1 MIFPNKHNLYV
12 FKGATFDYLFIW
24 KDEAGALV
32 NLTGYTARM
41 HMREKVESPTPF
53 LSFNTSDS
61 SIVLGG
67 VAGTIR
73 LKATAAATS
82 AVAVKQGVY
91 DLELVAP
98 NTEVVRFLEGMVIIS
113 DEVTR

>member
-1 MIFPNKHNLYV
+1 MIFPNKYNLYI
-12 FKGATFDYLFIW
+12 FKGATLDYLFIW

-41 HMREKVESPTPF
+41 HMREKVESSAPF
-53 LSFNTSDS
+53 MSFNTADS

-67 VAGTIR
+67 AAGTIQI
-73 LKATAAATS
+73 KASAAATS
-82 AVAVKQGVY
+82 AVTVKEGVY

-98 NTEVVRFLEGMVIIS
+98 TGDVVRFLEGLVMIS
-113 DEVTR
+113 EEVTR

>member
-1 MIFPNKHNLYV
+1 MIFPQKHDLYI

-41 HMREKVESPTPF
+41 HMREKIESTAPF
-53 LSFNTSDS
+53 MSFTTSDS

-67 VAGTIR
+67 AAGTIK
-73 LKATAAATS
+73 LKASAAATS
-82 AVAVKQGVY
+82 AVTVKQGVY

-98 NTEVVRFLEGMVIIS
+98 NGDVVRFLEGLVIIS